1 MADRATAN
9 LPSRSLPA
17 TEAFYRRRGF
27 QSQHHN
33 NGWMILRRGDLGLEF
48 LPFPDIDIRT
58 RSFSACLRDDDMTG
72 LPVEWQSAGLP
83 ANPQQSPRLT
93 GVFKPE
99 GAPRMFAVID
109 EDGSLL
115 RVMDNRDAGEE
126 V

>member
-9 LPSRSLPA
+9 LPSRSFPA

-27 QSQHHN
+27 QSPHHSD
-33 NGWMILRRGDLGLEF
+33 GWMILRRGDLVLKF
-48 LPFPDIDIRT
+48 LPFPDLDIRT
-58 RSFSACLRDDDMTG
+58 RRFSAGLRVDAMTG
-72 LPVEWQSAGLP
+72 LRYDWQSAGLP

-115 RVMDNRDAGEE
+115 RVIDNRDAGEE